1 MADRSV
7 TVVGAGLAGSEAAL
21 RLSRAG
27 VAVDLYEMRPAKLT
41 PAHRSGRF
49 AELVCSNS
57 LGSGE
62 LTSGKGL
69 LKEELRI
76 LGSALL
82 PIAEASRVPA
92 GKALAVDREEFGRRV
107 TEAVRS
113 CPGIRV
119 HEEEVKAIPGDPL
132 VILACGPLASDA
144 IASAIRDVLGD
155 DGFYF
160 YDAISPIVDAG
171 TIDPEASFVADRY
184 GVGTGDYLNLPM
196 DRERYEAFLSALLTA
211 KTVALRAFEEPRYF
225 EGCMPVEEIAR
236 RGPDTLL
243 FGPLRPVGLRDPRTG
258 GIPHAVVQLRKE
270 NAAGTMYNLVGF
282 QTRLTYPE
290 QKRVFSLIPGL
301 SSAGYFSIR
310 IGAPQQ
316 FPRCPTAP
324 PSVDGVPEARRT
336 LLRGPDHGGRGIR
349 RVDRVRAGRGGFRG
363 AEGRRKGSPSLPAGV
378 DDRRADGTDHHAGS
392 GPGPAD
398 ERQLRASSRS
408 GGAAE
413 AGPEGAEGGG
423 RARRDAPLRRRSL
436 SCAQGHSLPSSP
448 FEQECPLKA
457 LALIVTSPAVPSA
470 VNPSVACVLG
480 DRGLVRA

>member
-1 MADRSV
+1 MADRPV
-7 TVVGAGLAGSEAAL
+7 TIVGAGLAGSEAAL

-57 LGSGE
+57 LGSAE

-92 GKALAVDREEFGRRV
+92 GQALAVDREEFGRRV

-113 CPGIRV
+113 GPGIRV
-119 HEEEVKAIPGDPL
+119 HEGEVKTIPGGPL

-144 IASAIRDVLGD
+144 IASAIQDDLGD

-160 YDAISPIVDAG
+160 YDAISPIVDAA

-184 GVGTGDYLNLPM
+184 GIGTGDYLNLPM

-211 KTVALRAFEEPRYF
+211 KTVALRPFEEPRYF

-243 FGPLRPVGLRDPRTG
+243 FGPLRPVGLRDPRG
-258 GIPHAVVQLRKE
+258 GRIPHAVVQLRKE

-290 QKRVFSLIPGL
+290 QRRVFSLIPGL
-301 SSAGYFSIR
+301 SSAGYFR
-310 IGAPQQ
+310 YG
-316 FPRCPTAP
+316 
-324 PSVDGVPEARRT
+324 SVHRNSFLDARRHLHPWMESRSRAGLFFAGQIT
-336 LLRGPDHGGRGIR
+336 GVEGYVESIASGLVAAVSAAGRAAGKEPRPFPGESMTGALMERITTPGPDRPQPMNANFGLLPDVGARRKRDRKERKVEVALAAIR
-349 RVDRVRAGRGGFRG
+349 RFNAD
-363 AEGRRKGSPSLPAGV
+363 LP
-378 DDRRADGTDHHAGS
+378 
-392 GPGPAD
+392 
-398 ERQLRASSRS
+398 
-408 GGAAE
+408 
-413 AGPEGAEGGG
+413 
-423 RARRDAPLRRRSL
+423 
-436 SCAQGHSLPSSP
+436 
-448 FEQECPLKA
+448 
-457 LALIVTSPAVPSA
+457 
-470 VNPSVACVLG
+470 
-480 DRGLVRA
+480 

>member
-7 TVVGAGLAGSEAAL
+7 TIVGAGLAGSEAAL

-27 VAVDLYEMRPAKLT
+27 LAVDLYEMRPAKLT

-92 GKALAVDREEFGRRV
+92 GKALAVDREEFARRV

-119 HEEEVKAIPGDPL
+119 HEEEVMAIPGDPL
-132 VILACGPLASDA
+132 VILACGPLASNA

-171 TIDPEASFVADRY
+171 TVDTEASFVADRY

-196 DRERYEAFLSALLTA
+196 DRDRYEAFLSALLAA
-211 KTVALRAFEEPRYF
+211 KTVALRSFEEPRYF

-258 GIPHAVVQLRKE
+258 TVPHAIVQLRKE

-301 SSAGYFSIR
+301 SSAEFLRFGSVHRNSFLDARRHLHPWMESRNRTGLFFAGQITGVEGYVESIASGLVAAESVLLR
-310 IGAPQQ
+310 AAGEDPRPFPRESMIGALMDRITTPGPDRAQPMNAN
-316 FPRCPTAP
+316 F
-324 PSVDGVPEARRT
+324 GLLPEVALRRKRDRKERQAEVALSAARRASE
-336 LLRGPDHGGRGIR
+336 RG
-349 RVDRVRAGRGGFRG
+349 RV
-363 AEGRRKGSPSLPAGV
+363 L
-378 DDRRADGTDHHAGS
+378 
-392 GPGPAD
+392 
-398 ERQLRASSRS
+398 
-408 GGAAE
+408 GAAE
-413 AGPEGAEGGG
+413 GG
-423 RARRDAPLRRRSL
+423 
-436 SCAQGHSLPSSP
+436 
-448 FEQECPLKA
+448 
-457 LALIVTSPAVPSA
+457 
-470 VNPSVACVLG
+470 
-480 DRGLVRA
+480 

>member
-1 MADRSV
+1 MADRPV
-7 TVVGAGLAGSEAAL
+7 TIVGAGLAGSEAAL
-21 RLSRAG
+21 RLSRVG
-27 VAVDLYEMRPAKLT
+27 IAVDLYEMRPAKLT

-113 CPGIRV
+113 CPGIRI
-119 HEEEVKAIPGDPL
+119 HEEEVTAIPGDPL

-144 IASAIRDVLGD
+144 IASAIRDALGD

-258 GIPHAVVQLRKE
+258 RIPHAVVQLRKE

-301 SSAGYFSIR
+301 SSAGYFR
-310 IGAPQQ
+310 LG
-316 FPRCPTAP
+316 
-324 PSVDGVPEARRT
+324 SVHRNSFLDARRH
-336 LLRGPDHGGRGIR
+336 LHPWMESR
-349 RVDRVRAGRGGFRG
+349 
-363 AEGRRKGSPSLPAGV
+363 
-378 DDRRADGTDHHAGS
+378 
-392 GPGPAD
+392 
-398 ERQLRASSRS
+398 SRS
-408 GGAAE
+408 GLFFAGQITGVEGYVESIASGLVAAVS
-413 AGPEGAEGGG
+413 A
-423 RARRDAPLRRRSL
+423 ARRDAGKAPRPFPPESMIGALMERITTPGPDRAQPMNANFGLLPEVAVRRKRDRKDRK
-436 SCAQGHSLPSSP
+436 A
-448 FEQECPLKA
+448 EVA
-457 LALIVTSPAVPSA
+457 LAAIRDFAASGGIDAPLQ
-470 VNPSVACVLG
+470 
-480 DRGLVRA
+480 

>member
-160 YDAISPIVDAG
+160 YDAISPIVDAE

-258 GIPHAVVQLRKE
+258 RIPHAVVQLRKE

-301 SSAGYFSIR
+301 SSAGYFRYGSVHRNSFLDARRHLHPWMESRRRTGLFFAGQITGVEGYVESIASGLVAAVSAVR
-310 IGAPQQ
+310 REAGKDPRPFPRESMIGALMERITTPGPDRAQPMNAN
-316 FPRCPTAP
+316 F
-324 PSVDGVPEARRT
+324 GLLPEVAERRKRDRKERKAEVALAAARRA
-336 LLRGPDHGGRGIR
+336 
-349 RVDRVRAGRGGFRG
+349 AGW
-363 AEGRRKGSPSLPAGV
+363 
-378 DDRRADGTDHHAGS
+378 
-392 GPGPAD
+392 
-398 ERQLRASSRS
+398 
-408 GGAAE
+408 
-413 AGPEGAEGGG
+413 EGAMGAVEGG
-423 RARRDAPLRRRSL
+423 
-436 SCAQGHSLPSSP
+436 
-448 FEQECPLKA
+448 
-457 LALIVTSPAVPSA
+457 
-470 VNPSVACVLG
+470 
-480 DRGLVRA
+480 

>member
-1 MADRSV
+1 MADRPV
-7 TVVGAGLAGSEAAL
+7 TIVGAGLAGSEAAL

-57 LGSGE
+57 LGSAE

-113 CPGIRV
+113 GPGIRI
-119 HEEEVKAIPGDPL
+119 HEGEVKTIPGDPI

-144 IASAIRDVLGD
+144 LASAIQDDLGD

-160 YDAISPIVDAG
+160 YDAISPIVDAA

-211 KTVALRAFEEPRYF
+211 KTAALRPFEEPRYF
-225 EGCMPVEEIAR
+225 EGCMPLEEIAR

-258 GIPHAVVQLRKE
+258 RIPHAVVQLRKE

-290 QKRVFSLIPGL
+290 QRRVFSLIPGL
-301 SSAGYFSIR
+301 SSAGYFR
-310 IGAPQQ
+310 YG
-316 FPRCPTAP
+316 
-324 PSVDGVPEARRT
+324 SVHRNSFLDARRHLHPWMESRSRAGLFFAGQIT
-336 LLRGPDHGGRGIR
+336 GVEGYVESIASGLVAAVSAAVRAAGKEPLPFPGESMTGALMERITTPGPDRPQPMNANFGLLPDVGERRKRDRKERKVEVALAAIR
-349 RVDRVRAGRGGFRG
+349 RFNAN
-363 AEGRRKGSPSLPAGV
+363 LP
-378 DDRRADGTDHHAGS
+378 
-392 GPGPAD
+392 
-398 ERQLRASSRS
+398 
-408 GGAAE
+408 
-413 AGPEGAEGGG
+413 
-423 RARRDAPLRRRSL
+423 
-436 SCAQGHSLPSSP
+436 
-448 FEQECPLKA
+448 
-457 LALIVTSPAVPSA
+457 
-470 VNPSVACVLG
+470 
-480 DRGLVRA
+480 

>member
-1 MADRSV
+1 MADRPV
-7 TVVGAGLAGSEAAL
+7 TIVGAGLAGSEAAL

-57 LGSGE
+57 LGSAE

-113 CPGIRV
+113 GAGIRV
-119 HEEEVKAIPGDPL
+119 HEGEVKTIPGDPL

-144 IASAIRDVLGD
+144 IASAIQDDLGD

-160 YDAISPIVDAG
+160 YDAISPIVDAA

-258 GIPHAVVQLRKE
+258 RIPHAVVQLRKE

-290 QKRVFSLIPGL
+290 QRRVFSLIPGL
-301 SSAGYFSIR
+301 SSAGYFR
-310 IGAPQQ
+310 YG
-316 FPRCPTAP
+316 
-324 PSVDGVPEARRT
+324 SVHRNSFLDARRHLHPWMESRSRAGLFFAGQIT
-336 LLRGPDHGGRGIR
+336 GVEGYVESIASGLVAAVSAAVRAAGKEPLPFPGESMTGALMERITTPGPDRPQPMNANFGLLPDVGERRKRDRKERKVEVALAAIR
-349 RVDRVRAGRGGFRG
+349 RFNAD
-363 AEGRRKGSPSLPAGV
+363 LP
-378 DDRRADGTDHHAGS
+378 
-392 GPGPAD
+392 
-398 ERQLRASSRS
+398 
-408 GGAAE
+408 
-413 AGPEGAEGGG
+413 
-423 RARRDAPLRRRSL
+423 
-436 SCAQGHSLPSSP
+436 
-448 FEQECPLKA
+448 
-457 LALIVTSPAVPSA
+457 
-470 VNPSVACVLG
+470 
-480 DRGLVRA
+480 

>member
-1 MADRSV
+1 VADLSV

-21 RLSRAG
+21 YLSRAG
-27 VAVDLYEMRPAKLT
+27 VAVDLHEMRPAKLT

-82 PIAEASRVPA
+82 PLAEASRVPA

-113 CPGIRV
+113 RPGIRV
-119 HEEEVKAIPGDPL
+119 HEQEMNEIPGDPL
-132 VILACGPLASDA
+132 VIMACGPLASDA
-144 IASAIRDVLGD
+144 VASAIRDLLGD

-160 YDAISPIVDAG
+160 YDAISPIVEAE

-184 GVGTGDYLNLPM
+184 GAGTGDYLNLPM
-196 DRERYEAFLSALLTA
+196 DREQYETFLSALLSA
-211 KTVALRAFEEPRYF
+211 KAVPLRDFEEARYF
-225 EGCMPVEEIAR
+225 EGCMPLEEMAR

-258 GIPHAVVQLRKE
+258 RIPHAVVQLRKE
-270 NAAGTMYNLVGF
+270 NAGGTMYNLVGF

-301 SSAGYFSIR
+301 SSAAFLRFGSVHRNSFLDARRHLHPWMEFRRRPGLFFAGQITGVEGYVESIASGLVAAVSAAR
-310 IGAPQQ
+310 RAAGRDPRPFPRESMIGALMERITTP
-316 FPRCPTAP
+316 
-324 PSVDGVPEARRT
+324 
-336 LLRGPDHGGRGIR
+336 GPDRPQPMNANFGLLPEVDVRRKRDRKERKAGIALDAIR
-349 RVDRVRAGRGGFRG
+349 RFAAD
-363 AEGRRKGSPSLPAGV
+363 LP
-378 DDRRADGTDHHAGS
+378 
-392 GPGPAD
+392 
-398 ERQLRASSRS
+398 
-408 GGAAE
+408 
-413 AGPEGAEGGG
+413 
-423 RARRDAPLRRRSL
+423 
-436 SCAQGHSLPSSP
+436 
-448 FEQECPLKA
+448 
-457 LALIVTSPAVPSA
+457 
-470 VNPSVACVLG
+470 
-480 DRGLVRA
+480 

>member
-113 CPGIRV
+113 CPVIRV

-184 GVGTGDYLNLPM
+184 DVGTGDYLNLPM

-258 GIPHAVVQLRKE
+258 TIPHAVVQLRKE

-301 SSAGYFSIR
+301 SSAGFLR
-310 IGAPQQ
+310 FG
-316 FPRCPTAP
+316 
-324 PSVDGVPEARRT
+324 SVHRNTFLDARRH
-336 LLRGPDHGGRGIR
+336 LHPWMESR
-349 RVDRVRAGRGGFRG
+349 RRTGLFFAGQITGV
-363 AEGRRKGSPSLPAGV
+363 EGYVESIASGLVAAVSAA
-378 DDRRADGTDHHAGS
+378 RRADGKDPRPFPRESMIGALMERITT
-392 GPGPAD
+392 PGPDRAQPMNANFGLLPEVAVRRKWDRKERKAEVALGEIRRFAAD
-398 ERQLRASSRS
+398 
-408 GGAAE
+408 
-413 AGPEGAEGGG
+413 
-423 RARRDAPLRRRSL
+423 
-436 SCAQGHSLPSSP
+436 LP
-448 FEQECPLKA
+448 
-457 LALIVTSPAVPSA
+457 
-470 VNPSVACVLG
+470 
-480 DRGLVRA
+480 

>member
-1 MADRSV
+1 MADRPV

-21 RLSRAG
+21 RLSRDG

-57 LGSGE
+57 LGSVE
-62 LTSGKGL
+62 PTSGKGL

-76 LGSALL
+76 LGCALL

-144 IASAIRDVLGD
+144 IASAIRDALGD
-155 DGFYF
+155 EGFYF
-160 YDAISPIVDAG
+160 YDAISPIVDAE

-196 DRERYEAFLSALLTA
+196 DRDRYEAFLSALLAA

-258 GIPHAVVQLRKE
+258 RIPHAVVQLRKE
-270 NAAGTMYNLVGF
+270 NTAGTMYNLVGF

-301 SSAGYFSIR
+301 SSAGYFRFGSVHRNSFLDARRHLHPWMESRNRAGLFFAGQITGVEGYVESIASGLVAAVSAASR
-310 IGAPQQ
+310 AVGKDPRLFPRESLIGALMERITTP
-316 FPRCPTAP
+316 
-324 PSVDGVPEARRT
+324 
-336 LLRGPDHGGRGIR
+336 GPDRAQPMNANFGLLPEVEVRRKRDRKARKVEVALAAIR
-349 RVDRVRAGRGGFRG
+349 RLA
-363 AEGRRKGSPSLPAGV
+363 
-378 DDRRADGTDHHAGS
+378 ADLT
-392 GPGPAD
+392 
-398 ERQLRASSRS
+398 
-408 GGAAE
+408 
-413 AGPEGAEGGG
+413 
-423 RARRDAPLRRRSL
+423 
-436 SCAQGHSLPSSP
+436 
-448 FEQECPLKA
+448 
-457 LALIVTSPAVPSA
+457 
-470 VNPSVACVLG
+470 
-480 DRGLVRA
+480 

>member
-1 MADRSV
+1 V

-21 RLSRAG
+21 YLSRAG
-27 VAVDLYEMRPAKLT
+27 VAVDLHEMRPAKLT

-82 PIAEASRVPA
+82 PLAEASRVPA

-113 CPGIRV
+113 RPGIRV
-119 HEEEVKAIPGDPL
+119 HEQEMNEIPGDPL
-132 VILACGPLASDA
+132 VIMACGPLASDA
-144 IASAIRDVLGD
+144 VASAIRDLLGD

-160 YDAISPIVDAG
+160 YDAISPIVEAE

-184 GVGTGDYLNLPM
+184 GAGTGDYLNLPM
-196 DRERYEAFLSALLTA
+196 DREQYETFLSALLSA
-211 KTVALRAFEEPRYF
+211 KAVPLRDFEEARYF
-225 EGCMPVEEIAR
+225 EGCMPLEEMAR

-258 GIPHAVVQLRKE
+258 RIPHAVVQLRKE
-270 NAAGTMYNLVGF
+270 NAGGTMYNLVGF

-301 SSAGYFSIR
+301 SSAAFLRFGSVHRNSFLDARRHLHPWMEFRRRPGLFFAGQITGVEGYVESIASGLVAAVSAAR
-310 IGAPQQ
+310 RAAGRDPRPFPRESMIGALMERITTP
-316 FPRCPTAP
+316 
-324 PSVDGVPEARRT
+324 
-336 LLRGPDHGGRGIR
+336 GPDRPQPMNANFGLLPEVDVRRKRDRKERKAGIALDAIR
-349 RVDRVRAGRGGFRG
+349 RFAAD
-363 AEGRRKGSPSLPAGV
+363 LP
-378 DDRRADGTDHHAGS
+378 
-392 GPGPAD
+392 
-398 ERQLRASSRS
+398 
-408 GGAAE
+408 
-413 AGPEGAEGGG
+413 
-423 RARRDAPLRRRSL
+423 
-436 SCAQGHSLPSSP
+436 
-448 FEQECPLKA
+448 
-457 LALIVTSPAVPSA
+457 
-470 VNPSVACVLG
+470 
-480 DRGLVRA
+480 

>member
-1 MADRSV
+1 MADRAV
-7 TVVGAGLAGSEAAL
+7 TIVGAGLAGSEAAL

-57 LGSGE
+57 LGSAE

-113 CPGIRV
+113 GPGIRI
-119 HEEEVKAIPGDPL
+119 HEEEVKSIPGDPI

-144 IASAIRDVLGD
+144 LATAIQDDLGD

-160 YDAISPIVDAG
+160 YDAISPIVDAA

-211 KTVALRAFEEPRYF
+211 KTVALRPFEEPRYF
-225 EGCMPVEEIAR
+225 EGCMPLEEIAR

-258 GIPHAVVQLRKE
+258 RIPHAVVQLRKE

-290 QKRVFSLIPGL
+290 QRRVFSLIPGL
-301 SSAGYFSIR
+301 SSAGYFR
-310 IGAPQQ
+310 YG
-316 FPRCPTAP
+316 
-324 PSVDGVPEARRT
+324 SVHRNSFLDARRHLHPWMESRNRAGLFFAGQIT
-336 LLRGPDHGGRGIR
+336 GVEGYVESIASGLVAAVSAAGRAAGKEPLPFPGESMTGALMERITTPGPDRPQPMNANFGLLPEVG
-349 RVDRVRAGRGGFRG
+349 
-363 AEGRRKGSPSLPAGV
+363 ERRKR
-378 DDRRADGTDHHAGS
+378 DRKERKVEVALEAIRSFAGS
-392 GPGPAD
+392 
-398 ERQLRASSRS
+398 L
-408 GGAAE
+408 
-413 AGPEGAEGGG
+413 
-423 RARRDAPLRRRSL
+423 
-436 SCAQGHSLPSSP
+436 
-448 FEQECPLKA
+448 
-457 LALIVTSPAVPSA
+457 
-470 VNPSVACVLG
+470 
-480 DRGLVRA
+480 

>member
-1 MADRSV
+1 MADRTV

-21 RLSRAG
+21 RLSRVG

-144 IASAIRDVLGD
+144 IASAIRDALGD

-160 YDAISPIVDAG
+160 YDAISPIVDAE

-196 DRERYEAFLSALLTA
+196 DRERYDAFLSALLTA

-225 EGCMPVEEIAR
+225 EGCMPLEEIAR

-243 FGPLRPVGLRDPRTG
+243 FGPLRPVGLRDPRTRR
-258 GIPHAVVQLRKE
+258 IPHAVVQLRKE

-301 SSAGYFSIR
+301 SSAGYFRYGSVHRNSFLDARRHLHPWMEARSRAGLFFAGQITGVEGYVESIASGLVAAVSAALR
-310 IGAPQQ
+310 SAGKDPRPFPPEAMIGALMGRITTP
-316 FPRCPTAP
+316 
-324 PSVDGVPEARRT
+324 
-336 LLRGPDHGGRGIR
+336 GPDRAQPMNANFGLLPEVAVRRKRDRKDRKGEVALDAIR
-349 RVDRVRAGRGGFRG
+349 RFAAG
-363 AEGRRKGSPSLPAGV
+363 LP
-378 DDRRADGTDHHAGS
+378 
-392 GPGPAD
+392 
-398 ERQLRASSRS
+398 
-408 GGAAE
+408 
-413 AGPEGAEGGG
+413 
-423 RARRDAPLRRRSL
+423 
-436 SCAQGHSLPSSP
+436 
-448 FEQECPLKA
+448 
-457 LALIVTSPAVPSA
+457 
-470 VNPSVACVLG
+470 
-480 DRGLVRA
+480 

>member
-7 TVVGAGLAGSEAAL
+7 TIVGAGLAGSEAAL
-21 RLSRAG
+21 RLSRIG

-160 YDAISPIVDAG
+160 YDAISPIVDAE

-184 GVGTGDYLNLPM
+184 GTGTGDYLNLPM
-196 DRERYEAFLSALLTA
+196 DRERYEGFLSALLTA
-211 KTVALRAFEEPRYF
+211 KTVALRTFEEARYF

-236 RGPDTLL
+236 RGPNTLL

-258 GIPHAVVQLRKE
+258 RIPHAVVQLRKE

-301 SSAGYFSIR
+301 SSAGFLRFGSVHRNSFLDARRHLHPWMESRRRAGLFFAGQITGVEGYVESIASGLVAAVSAVLR
-310 IGAPQQ
+310 SAGEDPRPFPRESMIGALMERITTP
-316 FPRCPTAP
+316 
-324 PSVDGVPEARRT
+324 
-336 LLRGPDHGGRGIR
+336 GPDRAQPMNANFGLLPEVAMRRKRDRKERKAEVALDAIR
-349 RVDRVRAGRGGFRG
+349 RYA
-363 AEGRRKGSPSLPAGV
+363 
-378 DDRRADGTDHHAGS
+378 ADLT
-392 GPGPAD
+392 
-398 ERQLRASSRS
+398 
-408 GGAAE
+408 
-413 AGPEGAEGGG
+413 
-423 RARRDAPLRRRSL
+423 
-436 SCAQGHSLPSSP
+436 
-448 FEQECPLKA
+448 
-457 LALIVTSPAVPSA
+457 
-470 VNPSVACVLG
+470 
-480 DRGLVRA
+480 

>member
-1 MADRSV
+1 MADRPV
-7 TVVGAGLAGSEAAL
+7 TIVGAGLAGSEAAL

-57 LGSGE
+57 LGSAE

-113 CPGIRV
+113 GPGIRI
-119 HEEEVKAIPGDPL
+119 HEGEVKTIPGGPL

-144 IASAIRDVLGD
+144 IASAIQNDLGD

-160 YDAISPIVDAG
+160 YDAISPIVDAA

-184 GVGTGDYLNLPM
+184 GIGTGDYLNLPM

-211 KTVALRAFEEPRYF
+211 KTVALRPFEEPRYF
-225 EGCMPVEEIAR
+225 EGCMPLEEIAR

-258 GIPHAVVQLRKE
+258 RIPHAVVQLRKE

-290 QKRVFSLIPGL
+290 QRRVFSLIPGL
-301 SSAGYFSIR
+301 SSAGYFR
-310 IGAPQQ
+310 YG
-316 FPRCPTAP
+316 
-324 PSVDGVPEARRT
+324 SVHRNSFLDARRHLHPWMESRSRAGLFFAGQIT
-336 LLRGPDHGGRGIR
+336 GVEGYVESIASGLVAAVSAAGRAAGKEPLPFPGESMTGALMERITTPGPDRPQPMNANFGLLPDVGERRKRDRKERKVEVALAAIR
-349 RVDRVRAGRGGFRG
+349 RFNAD
-363 AEGRRKGSPSLPAGV
+363 LP
-378 DDRRADGTDHHAGS
+378 
-392 GPGPAD
+392 
-398 ERQLRASSRS
+398 
-408 GGAAE
+408 
-413 AGPEGAEGGG
+413 
-423 RARRDAPLRRRSL
+423 
-436 SCAQGHSLPSSP
+436 
-448 FEQECPLKA
+448 
-457 LALIVTSPAVPSA
+457 
-470 VNPSVACVLG
+470 
-480 DRGLVRA
+480 

>member
-1 MADRSV
+1 MAERSV

-62 LTSGKGL
+62 PTSGKGL

-119 HEEEVKAIPGDPL
+119 HEEEVKTVPGDPL

-144 IASAIRDVLGD
+144 IASAIRGVLGE

-160 YDAISPIVDAG
+160 YDAISPIVDAE

-211 KTVALRAFEEPRYF
+211 KTVPLRAFEEPRYF

-236 RGPDTLL
+236 RGPETLL

-258 GIPHAVVQLRKE
+258 RIPHAVVQLRKE

-282 QTRLTYPE
+282 QTRLTYSE

-301 SSAGYFSIR
+301 SSAGYFRYGSVHRNSFLDARRHLHPWMESRNRAGLFFAGQITGVEGYVESIASGVVAADSAAR
-310 IGAPQQ
+310 RAAGRDPRPFPRESMIGALMERITTPGTDRPQPMNAN
-316 FPRCPTAP
+316 F
-324 PSVDGVPEARRT
+324 GLLPEVA
-336 LLRGPDHGGRGIR
+336 
-349 RVDRVRAGRGGFRG
+349 V
-363 AEGRRKGSPSLPAGV
+363 RRKR
-378 DDRRADGTDHHAGS
+378 DRKERKVEVALDALRNFAAD
-392 GPGPAD
+392 
-398 ERQLRASSRS
+398 
-408 GGAAE
+408 
-413 AGPEGAEGGG
+413 
-423 RARRDAPLRRRSL
+423 
-436 SCAQGHSLPSSP
+436 
-448 FEQECPLKA
+448 
-457 LALIVTSPAVPSA
+457 
-470 VNPSVACVLG
+470 
-480 DRGLVRA
+480 

>member
-1 MADRSV
+1 MVDRPV

-21 RLSRAG
+21 RLSRDG

-57 LGSGE
+57 LGSVE
-62 LTSGKGL
+62 PTSGKGL

-76 LGSALL
+76 LGCALL

-119 HEEEVKAIPGDPL
+119 HEEEVTAIPGDPL

-144 IASAIRDVLGD
+144 IASAIRDALGD
-155 DGFYF
+155 EGFYF
-160 YDAISPIVDAG
+160 YDAISPIVDAE

-196 DRERYEAFLSALLTA
+196 DRDRYEAFLSALLAA

-258 GIPHAVVQLRKE
+258 RIPHAVVQLRKE

-301 SSAGYFSIR
+301 SSAGYFRFGSVHRNSFLDARRHLHPWMESRNRAGLFFAGQITGVEGYVESIASGLVAAVSAASR
-310 IGAPQQ
+310 AAGKDPRLFPRESLIGALMERITTP
-316 FPRCPTAP
+316 
-324 PSVDGVPEARRT
+324 
-336 LLRGPDHGGRGIR
+336 GPDRAQPMNANFGLLPEVEVRRKRDRKARKVEVALAAIR
-349 RVDRVRAGRGGFRG
+349 RLA
-363 AEGRRKGSPSLPAGV
+363 
-378 DDRRADGTDHHAGS
+378 ADLT
-392 GPGPAD
+392 
-398 ERQLRASSRS
+398 
-408 GGAAE
+408 
-413 AGPEGAEGGG
+413 
-423 RARRDAPLRRRSL
+423 
-436 SCAQGHSLPSSP
+436 
-448 FEQECPLKA
+448 
-457 LALIVTSPAVPSA
+457 
-470 VNPSVACVLG
+470 
-480 DRGLVRA
+480 